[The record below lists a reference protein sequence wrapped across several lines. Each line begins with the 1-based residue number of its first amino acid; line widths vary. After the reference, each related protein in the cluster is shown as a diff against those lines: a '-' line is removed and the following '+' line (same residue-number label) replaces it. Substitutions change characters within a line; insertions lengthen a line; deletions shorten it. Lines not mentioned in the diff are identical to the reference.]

1 MSLLALAPAA
11 FLAGILMFLAPC
23 TLPIVPGYLAFIS
36 GVSPSELADPRA
48 RRATRARVFRN
59 ALYFVIGFG
68 VVFIAF
74 GVFAGVIGGALGEWR
89 FTLGRLA
96 GAVLVLFGAS
106 MLGVRVPLLS
116 LERHIRVPQWLILG
130 RPESSFL
137 IGALFAVGWSPC
149 IGPVLGSVLFLASSS
164 STAASGAALLT
175 VFWLGLALP
184 FLLTAALIGEASR
197 FMDRLTKLAAMLQI
211 FGGIVLIALGVL
223 MLTNTMGILVTWG
236 FSFLDFLHYDRLLYY
251 M

>member
-1 MSLLALAPAA
+1 MTPLDLAPAA

-48 RRATRARVFRN
+48 RRAVRARIFRN

-68 VVFIAF
+68 LVFVAF
-74 GVFAGVIGGALGEWR
+74 GVFAGAIGGVLGEWR

-96 GAVLVLFGAS
+96 GAVLILFGVS
-106 MLGVRVPLLS
+106 MLGARVPFLS
-116 LERHIRVPQWLILG
+116 LERHIRAPKWLVLG
-130 RPESSFL
+130 RPGSSFL
-137 IGALFAVGWSPC
+137 IGVLFAVGWSPC
-149 IGPVLGSVLFLASSS
+149 IGPVFGSVLFLASSS
-164 STAASGAALLT
+164 STALSGAALLT
-175 VFWLGLALP
+175 IFWLGLALP

-197 FMDRLTKLAAMLQI
+197 FMGRLTKLAVALQI
-211 FGGIVLIALGVL
+211 IGGIVLIALGVL
-223 MLTNTMGILVTWG
+223 MLTNTMGSLVTWG
-236 FSFLDFLHYDRLLYY
+236 FSFLDFVHYDRLLNY